1 MKKFFRFVGI
11 ATASV
16 VIVAGAAYLLA
27 WMGIA
32 LGLIK

>member
-1 MKKFFRFVGI
+1 MKKVLRFTAI
-11 ATASV
+11 ALASV